1 MLPRYVALVPLML
14 LTSICRSAAGA
25 DVDSDADEQ
34 ALRTA
39 KLPTEGPSLLAE
51 FRKRTP
57 DEDSQARIKA
67 LIAQLGSDSYTER
80 EEASEELAS
89 CGVEATGLL
98 RAAIRQR
105 DLEIRRRAREALAT
119 IEQNEVSADVLVAA
133 LRVLRRCKPTRLSE
147 VLMDYVP
154 FAANAE
160 VAEEV
165 CSTLAATAVRDGDSD
180 PRLIRALTAASPSQ
194 RGIAGAALCRGGDRQ
209 QLTSV
214 RRLLRDPDMYV
225 RRRVALTLVESR
237 EKAAVTVLIELL
249 AELPLADAE
258 QIETILLQI
267 AGETAPLVNV
277 DTPRPKYRDAWA
289 EWWRSRGEAIDLAKI
304 ELAPHWRGYSLAIL
318 MAGGIRGRGIRTG
331 TILEVDAQGRTRWQL
346 QGLFTP
352 VDAQVINEK
361 QVLVTEYSPGQVTE
375 RNLNG
380 DVVRRIPV
388 SDMPLEARRLPNGN
402 TFITTRNQ
410 VIELDRNDKEVWSS
424 NGNIA
429 GMIVAA
435 CRFRGGEVGI
445 CHRTGDFVR
454 VDRKGKILAS
464 FRVGRLFR
472 PFGTHI
478 QALPNGNVLVPLF
491 YDNKVVEF
499 DPKGREVWSVQFAR
513 PTSAQRLPNGRTLVA
528 GYGSNTIMELDP
540 NGREVKSTPCLGRL
554 QCVSGR

>member
-1 MLPRYVALVPLML
+1 VAISQE
-14 LTSICRSAAGA
+14 T
-25 DVDSDADEQ
+25 DTEADEQ
-34 ALRTA
+34 ALKTA
-39 KLPTEGPSLLAE
+39 KLPIDGPSLLAV

-57 DEDSQARIKA
+57 DEDSRARIKS
-67 LIAQLGSDSYTER
+67 LIEQLGDDAYTER

-98 RAAIRQR
+98 REALHHS
-105 DLEIRRRAREALAT
+105 DLEVRRRAREALT
-119 IEQNEVSADVLVAA
+119 SIEQNELSADVLVAA
-133 LRVLRRCKPTRLSE
+133 LRVLRLRKPPRLTE
-147 VLMDYVP
+147 VLLDYVP
-154 FAANAE
+154 FAASTE

-165 CSTLAATAVRDGDSD
+165 CSTLAATAVRDDDSD
-180 PRLIRALTAASPSQ
+180 PRLLRALTAASPIQ
-194 RGIAGAALCRGGDRQ
+194 RGIAGAAFCRGRDRRH
-209 QLTSV
+209 LSAV

-225 RRRVALTLVESR
+225 RRRVALALVEMR
-237 EKAAVTVLIELL
+237 ENAAVPVLIKLL
-249 AELPLADAE
+249 EELPLADAE
-258 QIETILLQI
+258 QVETLLLQI
-267 AGETAPLVNV
+267 AGEAAPLVNM
-277 DTPRPKYRDAWA
+277 DESRRKYRDAWA
-289 EWWRSRGEAIDLAKI
+289 EWWQSRGEAIDLAKI

-318 MAGGIRGRGIRTG
+318 MSGVRGRGVRTG
-331 TILEVDAQGRTRWQL
+331 TILEVDGQGRTRWQM

-361 QVLVTEYSPGQVTE
+361 RVLVTEYSPGQVTE
-375 RNLNG
+375 RNLTG

-410 VIELDRNDKEVWSS
+410 VVELDRNDKEVWSS
-424 NGNIA
+424 SGAIA

-454 VDRKGKILAS
+454 VDRKGQVLAS
-464 FRVGRLFR
+464 FRAGRLFR

-528 GYGSNTIMELDP
+528 GFGSNSIVELDRS
-540 NGREVKSTPCLGRL
+540 GREVKSTPCLGRL
-554 QCVSGR
+554 QCVNGR